1 MRVPIV
7 LTLLLVLTASVGA
20 QQYGRFVSDPR
31 HAISSW
37 FSAYSLPNA
46 NYYDVYRALKA
57 DTTVNM
63 LKPSKEVRKVLRWL
77 AEQRAYA
84 DASGVIGPK
93 WSSSD
98 DINNFLAKSF
108 PSKQVDQSQ
117 RVDGQWIPIGPFG
130 WDTTAR
136 MATGSQGIGVL
147 RTHITDPTNSSV
159 ILAGGI
165 SSGIWRSVDA
175 GKTWTNV
182 ALSTPIQTVWRFAF
196 SGSTVYAATSDGLYT
211 SNDRGL
217 TWTKITLLGDA
228 LLSTARAVD
237 LVAVAPLD
245 PKRIVIAALNRL
257 YTSTD
262 AGSTWRQSCNFE
274 GTWWDL
280 LWHPTK
286 NEVCYGLVQQGA
298 HISFIR
304 STSTGVKFDAVG
316 IGYPASK
323 PDRKMARAL
332 LAVTPASPDM
342 VGVAIGGSVGDSLSG
357 TYGLYISTDQG
368 STFEHRCCGSVDG
381 PERADKNTN
390 PNLFDYNIEGNSLG
404 QITWDMGFAI
414 SSTDPS
420 FMVIAGIFPY
430 KSSDG
435 GRSWSSLPPMHY
447 DVQSVSI
454 RGDSLWITT
463 DGGIQLSPDR
473 GKSLLERSFGISASE
488 IWGFDQSH
496 DGTVM
501 AIGAYHLPITIR
513 DTSVYM
519 KSQPVDGWYAWSG
532 ADAMGANVNPIASEW
547 LYAKPWSS
555 VRGLRTASRAV
566 PPSSTALGIDLGYIT
581 MDNIQVDAYRY
592 YKLYAIDYEQDRVV
606 VSNDNAST
614 WQTVKKFTNWAFRLR
629 VHPRLSEHQLVFGDD
644 ALWRTTDAG
653 ATWKNITPPQ
663 SLTRGRGMSD
673 IAFSDRDPEVIYLTF
688 SGTQKQIKAA
698 VSNDGGITWSN
709 LSQGLPEAAV
719 RTIVHRR
726 GTQAELYAGTNAGV
740 YRYTPETGWQIY
752 GTGLPLCEAHTL
764 HINERNG
771 LMRVATSRGL
781 WQIDLPSSA
790 VPRAQISL
798 DIDTVRCS
806 RIPVR
811 FGCRSAALESVGF
824 ARSWRFEGGQPSVSS
839 DPTVQVFY
847 AKPGRYAVELVVANE
862 HGADTMRM
870 EQAVT
875 VLPSECDG
883 SDPVPGFAADLTDP
897 DDHVTLG
904 RYDGAAREFTF
915 TAWVKPNGYQ
925 PNFSAV
931 LCTDADPGVSQEI
944 GLQFV
949 NDRNELGYL
958 WTGGQWWWNSGL
970 RLEPDVWSHVAL
982 TVDSNGATVFVNG
995 YPSTNA
1001 VKLSPLQLGSL
1012 TFTLGTYHYWSSRNF
1027 SGLIDEVSIYAR
1039 KLSESEIRR
1048 LMHLVR
1054 LSDESNLLAY
1064 YQFNESHGPTLYEK
1078 KSGRDGRLEGG
1089 ARRAASGALVG
1100 PGVGQ
1105 VVTVNDSM
1113 SALQFTRHEAQITFA
1128 NPVPPNTV
1136 LSLTRLY
1143 VLPDE
1148 QLRKSQSLLGSWF
1161 VLDAFTLDKRPL
1173 EVSSIIIGCDS
1184 LFTREQ
1190 ATGRSF
1196 AMQSRFQWEVDSPFS
1211 FGLVPSSLVYNAANH
1226 SLSTTEISRG
1236 MITSHQLCIGY
1247 DGAVVTAE
1255 DNSSKGGKL
1264 SAHAEADV
1272 LRITGSESL
1281 RSIELYDTAGR
1292 IVLSQNDVVQTSC
1305 VVSISHL
1312 PTGVYILVSNQ
1323 CSIPVVVIR

>member
-1 MRVPIV
+1 MHVP
-7 LTLLLVLTASVGA
+7 LALVLFLVFTATAGA
-20 QQYGRFVSDPR
+20 QQYVRFASDSR
-31 HAISSW
+31 HTHSKW
-37 FSAYSLPNA
+37 FRAYSEQNA
-46 NYYDVYRALKA
+46 NFYDVYSALKA
-57 DTTVNM
+57 DTTVNL

-77 AEQRAYA
+77 AEQRPYA
-84 DASGVIGPK
+84 DASGVVGPK
-93 WSSSD
+93 WSSAE
-98 DINNFLAKSF
+98 DISNFLTKSF
-108 PSKQVDQSQ
+108 PNKQVDQSQ
-117 RVDGQWIPIGPFG
+117 RLDNQWIPIGPFG

-175 GKTWTNV
+175 GKTWANV

-196 SGSTVYAATSDGLYT
+196 SGTTVYAATSDGLYV
-211 SNDRGL
+211 SYDRGQ
-217 TWTKITLLGDA
+217 TWSKITLQGDA

-237 LVAVAPLD
+237 LVAAAPQD

-262 AGSTWRQSCNFE
+262 AGVTWRQSCNFE
-274 GTWWDL
+274 GTWWDVR
-280 LWHPTK
+280 WHPTK

-304 STSTGVKFDAVG
+304 STSTAVKFDAVG
-316 IGYPASK
+316 AGYPASR
-323 PDRKMARAL
+323 PDRKMARGL
-332 LAVTPASPDM
+332 LAVTPASPDL
-342 VGVAIGGSVGDSLSG
+342 VGVAIGGSAGDSVSG
-357 TYGLYISTDQG
+357 TYGIYISTDQG

-381 PERADKNTN
+381 PEKADKNTN
-390 PNLFDYNIEGNSLG
+390 PNFFDYNIEGNSLG

-420 FMVIAGIFPY
+420 FMVVAGIFPY
-430 KSSDG
+430 RSLDG

-473 GKSLLERSFGISASE
+473 GKSMIERSFGISGAE

-501 AIGAYHLPITIR
+501 AIGAYHLPITLR

-555 VRGLRTASRAV
+555 VRGLRTTSRAV

-606 VSNDNAST
+606 VSSDNAST
-614 WQTVKKFTNWAFRLR
+614 WNTVKKFTKWAFRLR
-629 VHPRLSEHQLVFGDD
+629 VHPRWSDHQLVFGDD
-644 ALWRTTDAG
+644 GLWRTTDAG

-673 IAFSDRDPEVIYLTF
+673 MAFSDNNPDVIYLTF

-698 VSNDGGITWSN
+698 VSGDGGITWSN

-719 RTIVHRR
+719 RTLVHRR

-740 YRYTPETGWQIY
+740 YQYTPERGWQVY

-771 LMRVATSRGL
+771 VMRVATSRGL
-781 WQIDLPSSA
+781 WQIDLPTSA
-790 VPRAQISL
+790 APRAQISL

-811 FGCRSAALESVGF
+811 FGCRSAARESVGF
-824 ARSWRFEGGQPSVSS
+824 SRSWRFEGGQPSVSS
-839 DPTVQVFY
+839 DPTVQVY
-847 AKPGRYAVELVVANE
+847 YSRPGRYAVELVVSNE
-862 HGADTMRM
+862 QGTDTMRI
-870 EQAVT
+870 ERAVT
-875 VLPSECDG
+875 VLSSECDG
-883 SDPVPGFAADLTDP
+883 SDPMPGFAADLSDP
-897 DDHVTLG
+897 DDHITLG
-904 RYDGAAREFTF
+904 KFEGAVREFTF
-915 TAWVKPNGYQ
+915 TAWVKPHGYQ
-925 PNFSAV
+925 PNFSAI

-1001 VKLSPLQLGSL
+1001 IKLSPLQLGSL

-1027 SGLIDEVSIYAR
+1027 SGSIDEVSIYAR
-1039 KLSESEIRR
+1039 KLSVSEVRR

-1054 LSDESNLLAY
+1054 LSDESSLLAY

-1078 KSGRDGRLEGG
+1078 MSGRDGRLEGG
-1089 ARRAASGALVG
+1089 AGRAVSGALVG
-1100 PGVGQ
+1100 PGAGQ
-1105 VVTVNDSM
+1105 VVTVQDST
-1113 SALQFTRHEAQITFA
+1113 ATLLFTRHDAQITFTQ
-1128 NPVPPNTV
+1128 PVPPNTV
-1136 LSLTRLY
+1136 VALTRLY

-1148 QLRKSQSLLGSWF
+1148 QLRKRQSLLGSWF

-1173 EVSSIIIGCDS
+1173 EISSVILGCDS

-1190 ATGRSF
+1190 AMGRNF
-1196 AMQSRFQWEVDSPFS
+1196 ALQSRFQWEIDSQFS
-1211 FGLVPSSLVYNAANH
+1211 SGLIPSSLVYNAADH
-1226 SLSTTEISRG
+1226 SLSTIEISRG
-1236 MITSHQLCIGY
+1236 MITSHQMCVGY
-1247 DGAVVTAE
+1247 DGAIVNAE
-1255 DNSSKGGKL
+1255 DSDALGPSL
-1264 SAHAEADV
+1264 RASIQADV
-1272 LRITGSESL
+1272 LRITGSEPL
-1281 RSIELYDTAGR
+1281 GRIELYDTAGR
-1292 IVLSQNDVVQTSC
+1292 IILSQNDLVLASC
-1305 VVSISHL
+1305 DVSIGHL
-1312 PTGVYILVSNQ
+1312 PTGVYILVCNGYSA
-1323 CSIPVVVIR
+1323 PVAVIR